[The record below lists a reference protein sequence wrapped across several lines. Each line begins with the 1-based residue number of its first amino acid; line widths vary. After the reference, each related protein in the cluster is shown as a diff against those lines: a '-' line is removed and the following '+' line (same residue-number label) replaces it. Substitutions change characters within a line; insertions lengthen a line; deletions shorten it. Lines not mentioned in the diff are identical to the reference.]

1 MATNGGFG
9 KIAISAAG
17 KFEKN
22 RKGSKESQVSGPTHS
37 GLLY

>member
-1 MATNGGFG
+1 MANTNGAFG

-22 RKGSKESQVSGPTHS
+22 SSNYIEER
-37 GLLY
+37 L